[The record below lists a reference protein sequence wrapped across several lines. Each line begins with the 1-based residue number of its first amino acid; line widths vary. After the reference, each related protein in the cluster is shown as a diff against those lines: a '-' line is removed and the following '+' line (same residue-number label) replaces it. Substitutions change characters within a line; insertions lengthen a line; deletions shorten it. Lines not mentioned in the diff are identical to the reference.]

1 MHHAFK
7 KYLKYALSNKQLK
20 MKNDQDPQYDPN
32 SEFCD
37 SLVTT
42 ILY

>member
-20 MKNDQDPQYDPN
+20 MKNDQDPQ
-32 SEFCD
+32 FCD
-37 SLVTT
+37 SVVTT